1 MKLTIVSP
9 AYNEVHNIKVFVE
22 QIEEVLSNKIEEF
35 EIIIV
40 DDNSK
45 DGSEEILRKLNDKFK
60 NFRYIIRQ

>member
-45 DGSEEILRKLNDKFK
+45 DGSEEILRKLNDKF
-60 NFRYIIRQ
+60 